1 MGDVLRKGLVLI
13 FLMMATLSASAAPN
27 VLLWRLDCGRFVSKK
42 LTNGCYLIRHNST
55 YMLWDAGIGAE
66 LVGHPKGQGTRD
78 WIELDSTVADQ
89 LKQLGLTPKSIKI
102 LALSHTHF
110 DHIGQAP
117 VFADA
122 HLLVGRDDWNVLIA
136 EPSSDDRRGRLGP
149 WMAGT
154 SAKSLVTGDY
164 DIFGD
169 GSVVM
174 LATPGHTPGH
184 YSLLVRFRSLGAVLL
199 TGDLYY
205 SAQQYAQNSVPIH
218 DADAASTVS
227 SFARF
232 RTLAKNLSATVII
245 QHEPADITK
254 LPPFPKAAD

>member
-1 MGDVLRKGLVLI
+1 MRKGLALI
-13 FLMMATLSASAAPN
+13 FLMVTTLSASAAPD
-27 VLLWRLDCGRFVSKK
+27 VRLWRLDCGRFVARN
-42 LTNGCYLIRHNST
+42 LTDSCYLIGHNGT
-55 YMLWDAGIGAE
+55 AMLWDTGLGAE

-78 WIELDSTVADQ
+78 WVELDVSLADQ
-89 LKQLGLTPKSIKI
+89 LKQLGLAPKNIKI

-110 DHIGQAP
+110 DHIGQASQ
-117 VFADA
+117 FADA
-122 HLLVGRDDWNVLIA
+122 RLLVGREDWNTLIA
-136 EPSSDDRRGRLGP
+136 APPSGDGRARLEPWISGASD
-149 WMAGT
+149 
-154 SAKSLVTGDY
+154 KQLVVGDH

-184 YSLLVRFRSLGAVLL
+184 HSLLVRLRHLGAVLL

-205 SAQQYAQNSVPIH
+205 SAQQYAQNSVPVH

-232 RTLAKNLSATVII
+232 RKLAHDLAATVII
-245 QHEPADITK
+245 QHEPADIAK